1 MYPPKTLELREPIV
15 SVIID
20 HPAFYGTRECRQI
33 EAEGILDTGATLV
46 VLPLRAAQELGL
58 TRIGKRDV
66 DTPSGKH
73 RATIYEAIV
82 TIPSLSVSYSVQV
95 ASILGFAGADIE
107 FQPRVLL
114 GKSLLQ
120 HLHFCMLGPEKRF
133 TLAVPAAD

>member
-1 MYPPKTLELREPIV
+1 MLPNQTLELTAPIL
-15 SVIID
+15 SVLID
-20 HPAFYGTRECRQI
+20 HPAFYGTANCRQM

-46 VLPLRAAQELGL
+46 VLPLRSAQQLGL

-73 RATIYEAIV
+73 RATIFEAIV
-82 TIPSLSVSYSVQV
+82 TIPSLSVAFPVQV

-120 HLHFCMLGPEKRF
+120 YLNFCMLGPARRF
-133 TLAVPAAD
+133 TLSVPVPD